1 MLNRRYLWSS
11 RRSRTR
17 RLVLEV
23 LEDGDDALVY
33 CALVKVEHGED
44 AADVPF
50 RDRDATCI
58 RSLICSLVSSVAMSE
73 SSVSRRRCCGSGK
86 GLTLLTQRPKARASL
101 IALMPALQPLQLT
114 RTRNL
119 GLDRQAHIRY
129 RALFVLLVRNRPYSG

>member
-23 LEDGDDALVY
+23 LEDGDDALVP

-50 RDRDATCI
+50 RDRDATCT
-58 RSLICSLVSSVAMSE
+58 RSLTFSFVSPVAMIE
-73 SSVSRRRCCGSGK
+73 SSASQIRCCGRGK
-86 GLTLLTQRPKARASL
+86 ELTLLTQRHKLPATL
-101 IALMPALQPLQLT
+101 IAFMPALPC
-114 RTRNL
+114 
-119 GLDRQAHIRY
+119 
-129 RALFVLLVRNRPYSG
+129 

>member
-23 LEDGDDALVY
+23 LEGGDDALVP

-44 AADVPF
+44 AADVPC
-50 RDRDATCI
+50 REGDAACT
-58 RSLICSLVSSVAMSE
+58 RSLICSFVGPVAMSE

-86 GLTLLTQRPKARASL
+86 GLTLLTQRPKVRAAV
-101 IALMPALQPLQLT
+101 IADRKST
-114 RTRNL
+114 RLN
-119 GLDRQAHIRY
+119 
-129 RALFVLLVRNRPYSG
+129 SS

>member
-23 LEDGDDALVY
+23 LEDGDDALVP

-50 RDRDATCI
+50 RDRDATCT
-58 RSLICSLVSSVAMSE
+58 RSLICSFVSPVAMRSE
-73 SSVSRRRCCGSGK
+73 ERRVGKECRSRRWGGSG
-86 GLTLLTQRPKARASL
+86 R
-101 IALMPALQPLQLT
+101 
-114 RTRNL
+114 RNVWRVCM
-119 GLDRQAHIRY
+119 G
-129 RALFVLLVRNRPYSG
+129 VGTEVRMSC